1 MLGSSPRTKL
11 AEALLRLGDLTF
23 SRADL
28 AREAGLFR
36 TSTNRVLED
45 FEADGIVA
53 KVSSGTRPVYR
64 ANLDSPYLN
73 LLARFTAA
81 LELVELTSPPSGR
94 PIPMAHAVAS
104 DFSKSIANIKASW
117 DTGGGATIIGLGSQL
132 RQTTPLSRSQ
142 VALLG

>member
-11 AEALLRLGDLTF
+11 AEALLRLGDLNF

-36 TSTNRVLED
+36 ASTNRILED
-45 FEADGIVA
+45 FEAEGIVS
-53 KVSSGTRPVYR
+53 KVSSGARPVYR

-94 PIPMAHAVAS
+94 PIPVAHPVAS
-104 DFSKSIANIKASW
+104 DFSRSIANIKSSW
-117 DTGGGATIIGLGSQL
+117 DSGGGATIVGLGSQL
-132 RQTTPLSRSQ
+132 HQTTPLSRSQ